1 MKYKTLKSLLKVV
14 KKEYDRSCEF
24 DEKLQNLL
32 GGNTQVLRDVHTV
45 DDIVQII
52 IDEYPKSEDFIDWF
66 VYDKYMSNDISKGET
81 FSGAFDSTDPDREY
95 KVNIKN
101 LNIKNFYKNLK
112 KG

>member
-1 MKYKTLKSLLKVV
+1 MKYKTLKSLLKLA
-14 KKEYDRSCEF
+14 KTEYNRSCEF

-32 GGNTQVLRDVHTV
+32 GGDTQVLRDEEVV

-66 VYDKYMSNDISKGET
+66 VYDKYVSNDISKGET
-81 FSGAFDSTDPDREY
+81 FSDTFDSEEPDIEY

-101 LNIKNFYKNLK
+101 FYKILK
-112 KG
+112 RAKK